1 MCGIVGYIGS
11 RPARNVI
18 LGGLR
23 RLEYR
28 GYDSAGMAIVNGETR
43 IFRCRGRVSDLE
55 EMVKETDFNG
65 TIGMGHTRWAT
76 HGEPNEL
83 NAHPQVS
90 FKGNFVVVHNGIIEN
105 YALLKKHLQGRNIE
119 FTSQTDTEVLANLK
133 IGRASCR
140 ERV

>member
-1 MCGIVGYIGS
+1 
-11 RPARNVI
+11 
-18 LGGLR
+18 
-23 RLEYR
+23 
-28 GYDSAGMAIVNGETR
+28 MAIVNGETR

-65 TIGMGHTRWAT
+65 TIGMAHTRWAT

-105 YALLKKHLQGRNIE
+105 YALLKKQPSGKE
-119 FTSQTDTEVLANLK
+119 Y
-133 IGRASCR
+133 
-140 ERV
+140 